1 MGNIEKIFNLKYSIS
16 ISESTIDKLKSLQNI
31 YKINKFP
38 DYLFFILDI
47 NINIKNFNLYIE
59 KFNDNI

>member
-31 YKINKFP
+31 YKISKFP
-38 DYLFFILDI
+38 DYLFFILD
-47 NINIKNFNLYIE
+47 INIKNFNLYIE